1 MSSSSRSPLDAVV
14 RVEWPRIVASLLRT
28 TGDWDLAED
37 CAQDAAERA
46 LLTWPRD
53 GVPDNPAAWLTSV
66 ARRRALDVLRRR
78 STESKALQEMAAMG
92 ERVTPT
98 FDAGGGYAD
107 DRLRLLFTCCHP
119 DLTLQ
124 DRVALTLKSVSGL
137 STRDIARLLLVKEQT
152 MSQRLLRLRRQI
164 ARSGLTLSVPRT
176 DEIGDRV
183 DSVLA
188 VIYLVFTE
196 GYSATEGTG
205 VRDELADEAIALAQL
220 ATWLL
225 PEHSEAHALRAL
237 ILLQHARRPARMNR
251 EGALVP
257 LEEQDRTLWDRPLIA
272 AGLEALQLART
283 AADAADGS
291 IGVYRVQA
299 EIAAVHSTAIRPG
312 AVDWAA
318 IVAWYDALLHAT
330 ASPVVAMNRVIAIGM
345 RDGPEAGLA
354 ALADATQDFRLGDA
368 PEVPAIRADFLR
380 RSGNARA
387 ATGAYHEALAAAR
400 TDNVRVYL
408 QRRLDE
414 LTPRVNQ
421 HPAQPVEPD
430 TNAPDTPGTDVKTDR
445 SVAMCDPVGS
455 PTRPSRMLTWLPW
468 QPL

>member
-1 MSSSSRSPLDAVV
+1 VV
-14 RVEWPRIVASLLRT
+14 RLERSRIVASLLRT

-37 CAQDAAERA
+37 CAQDASERA

-78 STESKALQEMAAMG
+78 NTESKALEEVAAMS
-92 ERVTPT
+92 ERVIPT

-124 DRVALTLKSVSGL
+124 DRVALTLKFVSGL

-152 MSQRLLRLRRQI
+152 MSQRLRRVRQQI
-164 ARSGLTLSVPRT
+164 ARSGLALSVPPSE
-176 DEIGDRV
+176 EIGDRV

-196 GYSATEGTG
+196 GYSAGEGAG

-237 ILLQHARRPARMNR
+237 ILLQHARRPARVSDA
-251 EGALVP
+251 GALVP
-257 LEEQDRTLWDRPLIA
+257 LEEQDRARWDRPLIA
-272 AGLEALQLART
+272 AGLEALHLARSG
-283 AADAADGS
+283 ADVADGFV
-291 IGVYRVQA
+291 GVYRAQA
-299 EIAAVHSTAIRPG
+299 EIAAMHSTATRPA

-318 IVAWYDALLHAT
+318 IVAWYDALLLAT
-330 ASPVVAMNRVIAIGM
+330 ASPVVAMNRVVAIGM
-345 RDGPEAGLA
+345 RDGPQAGLA
-354 ALADATQDFRLGDA
+354 ALEDAGTTFPLRDA
-368 PEVPAIRADFLR
+368 PEIPAIRADLLR
-380 RSGNARA
+380 RSGDARA
-387 ATGAYHEALAAAR
+387 AAHAYREALAAAR
-400 TDNVRVYL
+400 TDGIRLYL

-414 LTPRVNQ
+414 LSLRVDQ
-421 HPAQPVEPD
+421 HPEEPI
-430 TNAPDTPGTDVKTDR
+430 TPDASTSATPGADSRT
-445 SVAMCDPVGS
+445 GG
-455 PTRPSRMLTWLPW
+455 RPWPPPAR
-468 QPL
+468 

>member
-1 MSSSSRSPLDAVV
+1 MSSSSSSPLDAVV

-37 CAQDAAERA
+37 CAQDATERA

-78 STESKALQEMAAMG
+78 RTESQVLQDVAAMTD
-92 ERVTPT
+92 RVTAT
-98 FDAGGGYAD
+98 FDAGSGYAD

-124 DRVALTLKSVSGL
+124 DRVALTLKTVSGL

-152 MSQRLLRLRRQI
+152 MSQRLLRTRERI
-164 ARSGLTLSVPRT
+164 TRSGLVLSVPPT
-176 DEIGDRV
+176 DAIDDRV
-183 DSVLA
+183 ASVLT

-196 GYSATEGTG
+196 GYSATEGAG

-225 PEHSEAHALRAL
+225 PKHSEAHALRSL
-237 ILLQHARRPARMNR
+237 ILLQHARRPARVANT
-251 EGALVP
+251 GALIP
-257 LEEQDRTLWDRPLIA
+257 LEEQDRTRWDRPLIA
-272 AGLEALQLART
+272 AGLEALQLAR
-283 AADAADGS
+283 AAGTTADGR
-291 IGVYRVQA
+291 IGVYRAQA
-299 EIAAVHSTAIRPG
+299 EIAAVHSTATTPEV
-312 AVDWAA
+312 VDWAA

-345 RDGPEAGLA
+345 RDGPQAGLA
-354 ALADATQDFRLGDA
+354 ALEDASHNFRLGDA

-380 RSGNARA
+380 RSGNASAAARA
-387 ATGAYHEALAAAR
+387 YREALAAAR
-400 TDNVRVYL
+400 TDGVRLYI

-414 LTPRVNQ
+414 LSLLVDH
-421 HPAQPVEPD
+421 HPAEPIEPD
-430 TNAPDTPGTDVKTDR
+430 TNTLATPGADRRTD
-445 SVAMCDPVGS
+445 
-455 PTRPSRMLTWLPW
+455 
-468 QPL
+468 

>member
-1 MSSSSRSPLDAVV
+1 MKSSSGSPLDAVV

-37 CAQDAAERA
+37 CAQDATEKA

-53 GVPDNPAAWLTSV
+53 GVPNNPAAWLTSV

-78 STESKALQEMAAMG
+78 NTESRALEQMAAVT

-98 FDAGGGYAD
+98 FDAGSGYAD

-124 DRVALTLKSVSGL
+124 DRVALTLKTVSGL

-152 MSQRLLRLRRQI
+152 MSQRLLRIRQQI
-164 ARSGLTLSVPRT
+164 ARSGLTLSVPPT
-176 DEIGDRV
+176 DEIADRV
-183 DSVLA
+183 ASVLA

-196 GYSATEGTG
+196 GYFSTEGAG

-237 ILLQHARRPARMNR
+237 ILLQHARRPARMTR
-251 EGALVP
+251 TGELVP
-257 LEEQDRTLWDRPLIA
+257 LEEQDRTRWDRPLIA
-272 AGLEALQLART
+272 AGLEALQLARN

-291 IGVYRVQA
+291 VGPYRVQA
-299 EIAAVHSTAIRPG
+299 EIAAVHSTATQPE

-330 ASPVVAMNRVIAIGM
+330 ASPVVAMNLVIAIGM

-354 ALADATQDFRLGDA
+354 ALEDATHHHRLGDA

-380 RSGNARA
+380 RSGNIHAAARA
-387 ATGAYHEALAAAR
+387 YREALAAAR
-400 TDNVRVYL
+400 TDGVRMYL

-414 LTPRVNQ
+414 LIHAVDQ
-421 HPAQPVEPD
+421 HPSEPIESD
-430 TNAPDTPGTDVKTDR
+430 TNTPDTPDR
-445 SVAMCDPVGS
+445 RKD
-455 PTRPSRMLTWLPW
+455 
-468 QPL
+468 

>member
-1 MSSSSRSPLDAVV
+1 MKQA
-14 RVEWPRIVASLLRT
+14 
-28 TGDWDLAED
+28 
-37 CAQDAAERA
+37 
-46 LLTWPRD
+46 
-53 GVPDNPAAWLTSV
+53 
-66 ARRRALDVLRRR
+66 
-78 STESKALQEMAAMG
+78 
-92 ERVTPT
+92 
-98 FDAGGGYAD
+98 AD

-137 STRDIARLLLVKEQT
+137 STREIARLLLVKEQT
-152 MSQRLLRLRRQI
+152 MGQRLRRLRQQI
-164 ARSGLTLSVPRT
+164 ARSGLALSVPPT
-176 DEIGDRV
+176 DEISDRV
-183 DSVLA
+183 ASVLA

-237 ILLQHARRPARMNR
+237 ILLQHARRPARVANT
-251 EGALVP
+251 GALIP
-257 LEEQDRTLWDRPLIA
+257 LEEQDRTRWDRPLIA

-283 AADAADGS
+283 AADVSDGS

-318 IVAWYDALLHAT
+318 IVSWYDALLHAT
-330 ASPVVAMNRVIAIGM
+330 ASPVVAMNRAIAIGM

-354 ALADATQDFRLGDA
+354 ALEDATQDLRLGDV
-368 PEVPAIRADFLR
+368 PQVPAIRADFLR
-380 RSGNARA
+380 RSGNASAAARA
-387 ATGAYHEALAAAR
+387 YREALAAAR
-400 TDNVRVYL
+400 TDGVRLYI

-414 LTPRVNQ
+414 LSLLVDH
-421 HPAQPVEPD
+421 HPAEPI
-430 TNAPDTPGTDVKTDR
+430 APDANTLATPAADRRTD
-445 SVAMCDPVGS
+445 
-455 PTRPSRMLTWLPW
+455 
-468 QPL
+468 

>member
-1 MSSSSRSPLDAVV
+1 MRVSSSSRAPLDAVV
-14 RVEWPRIVASLLRT
+14 RAEWPRIVASLIRT

-37 CAQDAAERA
+37 CAQDATERA

-78 STESKALQEMAAMG
+78 RTESQALQDVVAMTD
-92 ERVTPT
+92 RVNATL
-98 FDAGGGYAD
+98 DAGSGYAD

-119 DLTLQ
+119 DLTMQ
-124 DRVALTLKSVSGL
+124 DQVALTLKSVSGL
-137 STRDIARLLLVKEQT
+137 STREIARLLLVKEQT
-152 MSQRLLRLRRQI
+152 MSQRLRRLRQQI
-164 ARSGLTLSVPRT
+164 ARSGLALSVPPT

-196 GYSATEGTG
+196 GYSGTEGTG
-205 VRDELADEAIALAQL
+205 VRDELADEAIALTQL

-237 ILLQHARRPARMNR
+237 ILLQHARRPARINR
-251 EGALVP
+251 TGALIP
-257 LEEQDRTLWDRPLIA
+257 LEEQDRTRWDRPLIA

-283 AADAADGS
+283 AADVSDGS

-299 EIAAVHSTAIRPG
+299 EIAAMHSTATRPG

-318 IVAWYDALLHAT
+318 IVSWYDALLHAT

-354 ALADATQDFRLGDA
+354 ALEEATQDFRLGEA

-387 ATGAYHEALAAAR
+387 AARAYHEALAAAR
-400 TDNVRVYL
+400 TDNVRAYL
-408 QRRLDE
+408 QRRIDE
-414 LTPRVNQ
+414 LSPRVDQPPAEPIGPETNTL
-421 HPAQPVEPD
+421 AQPGPD
-430 TNAPDTPGTDVKTDR
+430 SRTD
-445 SVAMCDPVGS
+445 
-455 PTRPSRMLTWLPW
+455 
-468 QPL
+468 